1 MSVPAIT
8 TPDDA
13 GAVGPPEP
21 ERRRRLALSPSRA
34 IDFKQCP
41 LKYRLRAI
49 DKIPEPPS
57 RMAVRGTMVHAVLEA
72 LFGLPAGERD
82 LEHAATLIEPAWA
95 RLLEERPEIADL
107 VSGADLE
114 TFLGEVREFVG
125 VYFGLEDP
133 TGFEPESLEA
143 LIETESPDGVPLR
156 GFVDRI
162 DRTPSGEVRIVD
174 YKTGRAPTPAY
185 ETRALFQLKFYALVL
200 LRTLGAAPAQL
211 RLMYLADAQILTYE
225 PDADELLRFERIVT
239 ALWEAITTAV
249 ETKNFPPSRS
259 WMCEYCQYKALC
271 PEFGGTPPPFPEQL
285 PVLDPT
291 EP

>member
-13 GAVGPPEP
+13 GDVGPAAPEKA
-21 ERRRRLALSPSRA
+21 RRLALSPSRA

-49 DKIPEPPS
+49 DRIPEPPS
-57 RMAVRGTMVHAVLEA
+57 RMAVRGTLVHAVLEA

-82 LEHAATLIEPAWA
+82 LEHAAELIEPSWA
-95 RLLEERPEIADL
+95 RLLEQRPEAGELVTGEDL
-107 VSGADLE
+107 AA
-114 TFLGEVREFVG
+114 FLGEVRELVG

-133 TGFEPESLEA
+133 RAVEPESLEA

-162 DRTPSGEVRIVD
+162 DRSATGEVRIVD

-200 LRTLGAAPAQL
+200 LRTLGKAPDQL
-211 RLMYLADAQILTYE
+211 RLMYLADAQVLTYE

-239 ALWEAITTAV
+239 ALWEAIRTAV
-249 ETKNFPPSRS
+249 TTKDFPPSRS
-259 WMCEYCQYKALC
+259 WLCDYCEFKPLC

-285 PVLDPT
+285 PEFDP
-291 EP
+291 ELP